1 MKTNLTIQW
10 VVISFL
16 FTQAAMGQNWT
27 LSGNAGTD
35 PNVNY
40 LGTTDSKSLKIK
52 TNNTTRIFIGSTGK
66 VGIANQSPVWRLDV
80 KSGSINTDS
89 LYRINGAPVLNAS
102 ASGIQ
107 IGAASAKVGIG
118 TSTPSDALQVVGTIA
133 ATGGKSTDWNS
144 AFSWGNH
151 ATQGY
156 LKGAGLT
163 ANRLPL
169 WNGTA
174 MVNSGITES
183 GGFIGVGISSPVAP
197 LHISSNNQES
207 MRLNGGTSL
216 FNGTGT
222 FMSIYE
228 GGAYRGYLGSYSGVA
243 EDVDFGTGGTNTTGN
258 VHLVIAATPRFT
270 LNSSGNVGIGTTTP
284 VSRLS
289 VVQIGTTNPT
299 FELTNTSK
307 GPNISYGHFGAT
319 GDWYLRSAANAGK
332 VILQDQSASGTVA
345 IGTTYVPA
353 GYKLAVSGKVICSE
367 LKVQLP
373 AAWPDYVF
381 GEDYSL
387 MSLTDLRNYVNANHH
402 LPGFPSAEVVESN
415 GGVEVGE
422 MQRLLMEKVE
432 ELTLYI
438 LQQEEKIRNLQTA
451 VEQLKK

>member
-1 MKTNLTIQW
+1 MKTMIFKRT
-10 VVISFL
+10 VVILAVCIANTTF
-16 FTQAAMGQNWT
+16 GQNWSLT
-27 LSGNAGTD
+27 GNAGTD
-35 PNVNY
+35 PATNFI
-40 LGTTDSKSLKIK
+40 GTTDNKTFKIK
-52 TNNTTRIFIGSTGK
+52 TNNQTRINVISSGK
-66 VGIANQSPVWRLDV
+66 VGIGNFTPVWRFDV
-80 KSGSINTDS
+80 KGGSINTDS
-89 LYRINGAPVLNAS
+89 LYRINGVAALS
-102 ASGIQ
+102 QSGSDFQVGSGTSRI
-107 IGAASAKVGIG
+107 GIG
-118 TSTPSDALQVVGTIA
+118 TSSPLASLHV
-133 ATGGKSTDWNS
+133 N
-144 AFSWGNH
+144 
-151 ATQGY
+151 
-156 LKGAGLT
+156 T
-163 ANRLPL
+163 A
-169 WNGTA
+169 
-174 MVNSGITES
+174 S
-183 GGFIGVGISSPVAP
+183 
-197 LHISSNNQES
+197 QEAI
-207 MRLNGGTSL
+207 RVNGGTNL
-216 FNGTGT
+216 IGGTGM
-222 FMSIYE
+222 FMSFYE
-228 GGAYRGYLGSYSGVA
+228 NSVYRGYIGSYSGSGA
-243 EDVDFGTGGTNTTGN
+243 DMDFGTGGSNTTGS
-258 VHLVIAATPRFT
+258 VHLTIAATPRFT

-289 VVQIGTTNPT
+289 VLQTGTTNPT

-402 LPGFPSAEVVESN
+402 LPGIPSAEVVESN

-422 MQRLLMEKVE
+422 MQRLLIEKVE